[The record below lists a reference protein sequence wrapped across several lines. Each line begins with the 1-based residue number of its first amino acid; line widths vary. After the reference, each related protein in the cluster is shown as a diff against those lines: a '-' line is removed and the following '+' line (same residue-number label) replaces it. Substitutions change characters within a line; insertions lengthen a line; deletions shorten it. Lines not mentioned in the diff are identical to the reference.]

1 MVKTGDVAPDFKL
14 QDEKGNTQSLY
25 DKISRNAPLLVIFY
39 KNNCPTCQYTFPH
52 LANVT
57 KKLGPEHFL
66 AIAQDSVNDAV
77 TFRNKYGF
85 NFEVWSDVHPY
96 AVSVAYGLDF
106 VPTFFVIEKDKKISL
121 IAEGFDKKA
130 IEDFSARIA
139 AEKKLV
145 SFQAFDPAVQVPL
158 LKPG

>member
-1 MVKTGDVAPDFKL
+1 MVKTGDIAPDFKL
-14 QDEKGNTQSLY
+14 QGESGNTQSLY
-25 DKISRNAPLLVIFY
+25 DKIFQTAPLLITFY
-39 KNNCPTCQYTFPH
+39 KNNCPTCQYAFHH
-52 LANVT
+52 LANIT
-57 KKLGPEHFL
+57 SKLGPEHFL

-77 TFRNKYGF
+77 TFKNKYGF
-85 NFEVWSDVHPY
+85 NCEVWSDTHPY
-96 AVSVAYGLDF
+96 PVSVLYGLDF

-130 IEDFSARIA
+130 IEDFASRIA
-139 AEKKLV
+139 AEKKLI